1 MSITYQLSK
10 AFRRKPS
17 ICSDC
22 QRWLSE
28 VGQKQQRRNITQ
40 NHLRKISIAE
50 QDWQERKDAIQTGA
64 AKSILDRLEE
74 RGLVNQIVGSRKALD
89 EVLVESRVGVYCGVD
104 PTAASLHVGHMVPFM
119 ALGWMYIHG
128 YSSTFLVSR
137 TVTFAQTMA
146 KFLPVRRVYCINW

>member
-1 MSITYQLSK
+1 MSTTYRLSK

-22 QRWLSE
+22 RKWLTE
-28 VGQKQQRRNITQ
+28 VASKQQRRHITQ
-40 NHLRKISIAE
+40 NHLRKIDIAARE
-50 QDWQERKDAIQTGA
+50 WQERKDAIETGS

-74 RGLVNQIVGSRKALD
+74 RGLVNQIVGSRDALNR
-89 EVLVESRVGVYCGVD
+89 VLVESRVGVYCGVD

-137 TVTFAQTMA
+137 SIT
-146 KFLPVRRVYCINW
+146 PVYASSG

>member
-1 MSITYQLSK
+1 MSTTYRLSK
-10 AFRRKPS
+10 AFRRKPF

-22 QRWLSE
+22 RGWLTE
-28 VGQKQQRRNITQ
+28 VASKRQRRHITQ
-40 NHLRKISIAE
+40 NHLRKIDIAARE
-50 QDWQERKDAIQTGA
+50 WQERKDAIETGS

-74 RGLVNQIVGSRKALD
+74 RGLVNQIVGTREALNR
-89 EVLVESRVGVYCGVD
+89 VLVESRVGVYCGVD

-137 TVTFAQTMA
+137 FITPIYASSG
-146 KFLPVRRVYCINW
+146 